1 MNEALP
7 RWRTFS
13 STTAGAAPSDTPAAA
28 AHQSRLPDR
37 AGVPGHWVAIVA
49 AALGGAAAG
58 AALAILGLALTVDLS
73 PAAGVL
79 AGDPLTA
86 AAFASTDGP
95 PADAQLGSATGLGLA
110 GASSQASGRELF
122 VDVAGAVQQPGLHR
136 LRAGDRVADAI
147 SAAGGYAARVDLA
160 AASSTLNL
168 AEALT
173 DGAKVIVP
181 ELGMGSA
188 PIGAPD
194 DDRIDLNVADQA
206 ALESLPGIGPVTA
219 GKIMAARS
227 ERAFTS
233 IAELLDRDIVG
244 QAVYDDIV
252 DLVRVSG

>member
-13 STTAGAAPSDTPAAA
+13 STAAGAAPSDVPAAA
-28 AHQSRLPDR
+28 AHLARLPGR
-37 AGVPGHWVAIVA
+37 PGVPSHWVALVA
-49 AALGGAAAG
+49 AGLGGAAAG
-58 AALAILGLALTVDLS
+58 AALAILGLVLTVDGAPTVGVGGVASLTAAPFTS
-73 PAAGVL
+73 ADAPAAG
-79 AGDPLTA
+79 
-86 AAFASTDGP
+86 
-95 PADAQLGSATGLGLA
+95 AQLGSAAGFALD
-110 GASSQASGRELF
+110 GASSEVSGSELF

-136 LRAGDRVADAI
+136 LHAGDRVADAI

-168 AEALT
+168 AAPLT

-181 ELGMGSA
+181 ELGMGA
-188 PIGAPD
+188 AVNGAPD
-194 DDRIDLNVADQA
+194 DDRIDLNMADQA

-227 ERAFTS
+227 ERAFAS
-233 IAELLDRDIVG
+233 VAELLDRDIVG